1 LTGVGLR
8 RLICLRRYVCA
19 DVCPGWVGRPQ
30 CHPVYPRR
38 YNADVLEEGVL
49 LSWDDERFGGTLVK
63 VRKAV
68 APVIEWLRTAESDD
82 DSDSDDDEEEEEG
95 GEAAAAD

>member
-1 LTGVGLR
+1 M
-8 RLICLRRYVCA
+8 
-19 DVCPGWVGRPQ
+19 
-30 CHPVYPRR
+30 
-38 YNADVLEEGVL
+38 LEEGVL

-82 DSDSDDDEEEEEG
+82 DSDSDDDDDEEEG

>member
-1 LTGVGLR
+1 M
-8 RLICLRRYVCA
+8 
-19 DVCPGWVGRPQ
+19 
-30 CHPVYPRR
+30 
-38 YNADVLEEGVL
+38 LEEGVL

-82 DSDSDDDEEEEEG
+82 DSGSDDDEEEEEG
-95 GEAAAAD
+95 EGGEAAAAD

>member
-1 LTGVGLR
+1 M
-8 RLICLRRYVCA
+8 
-19 DVCPGWVGRPQ
+19 
-30 CHPVYPRR
+30 
-38 YNADVLEEGVL
+38 LEEGVL

-82 DSDSDDDEEEEEG
+82 DSDSDDDEEEE

>member
-1 LTGVGLR
+1 
-8 RLICLRRYVCA
+8 
-19 DVCPGWVGRPQ
+19 
-30 CHPVYPRR
+30 
-38 YNADVLEEGVL
+38 VLEEGVL

-82 DSDSDDDEEEEEG
+82 DSDSDDDDDEEEG